1 MAKHQSGAFLGGL
14 LAGAAAGA
22 LAGLLLAPRRGRETR
37 KLLAKS
43 VDALPELVE
52 DLATTVQLQGGRL
65 SATAAQR
72 WGGTLDRLREAI
84 AAGIEAT
91 QVLDEEADREADPRA
106 STGDRQRRYPDLADR
121 GGAPQETDAATE
133 EDWGDR
139 DGPLPLK
146 DGPLKS
152 ASVKRATDPAIADGD
167 WSER

>member
-91 QVLDEEADREADPRA
+91 QVLDEETDREADPRA

-121 GGAPQETDAATE
+121 GGADRTADAEAGDWE
-133 EDWGDR
+133 EGEE
-139 DGPLPLK
+139 
-146 DGPLKS
+146 PLKS